1 MKKLVIVLLALMLTG
16 CVSTKK
22 YKRLDTITVRE
33 IRFRNQVIADLVN
46 AKTEEEKQKVIK
58 RYGIKITQPAK
69 IDDRG

>member
-1 MKKLVIVLLALMLTG
+1 MKKLILVLMALLLTG

-22 YKRLDTITVRE
+22 YKQLDTATVRE

-58 RYGIKITQPAK
+58 KYGIKITQPDL
-69 IDDRG
+69 DDRG